1 VAQKGDAISMGTG
14 FSINDYGYI
23 LTNYHVV
30 ENSTDISILDS
41 KSRVYGATLVGYYK
55 AKDIALLHADFLKDI
70 KPMTLGDSSKVKLGE
85 SVVAIGCPRGEN
97 YTLSVSQGIV
107 SAKDRVMSSTNGM
120 NMIQTDTAL
129 NPGNSGG
136 PLIDSH
142 GNVIGIVTSKLLYDT
157 DSSGEKIPLDGVSF
171 AIPINEAKAII
182 GDWMEKDL
190 QKPML
195 GITAVSVQKGR
206 TYFYDGNEGVI
217 FGYQKMN
224 NVEYKVNANGST
236 EVLTKAELE
245 DPNNKIFTAGASG
258 LYVAKITKGL
268 GADGVLEPG
277 DIITKIGNTEIVTIN
292 DTHKIFDQYKAGDI
306 MDVEIFRNG
315 SAKSVKILLKT
326 KEDMLRAQKN

>member
-1 VAQKGDAISMGTG
+1 
-14 FSINDYGYI
+14 
-23 LTNYHVV
+23 
-30 ENSTDISILDS
+30 
-41 KSRVYGATLVGYYK
+41 
-55 AKDIALLHADFLKDI
+55 
-70 KPMTLGDSSKVKLGE
+70 
-85 SVVAIGCPRGEN
+85 
-97 YTLSVSQGIV
+97 
-107 SAKDRVMSSTNGM
+107 
-120 NMIQTDTAL
+120 
-129 NPGNSGG
+129 
-136 PLIDSH
+136 
-142 GNVIGIVTSKLLYDT
+142 
-157 DSSGEKIPLDGVSF
+157 VSF

-195 GITAVSVQKGR
+195 GITAVAVQKGR

-268 GADGVLEPG
+268 GADGVLQPG
-277 DIITKIGNTEIVTIN
+277 DIITKIGNNEIITIN
-292 DTHKIFDQYKAGDI
+292 DTHKIFDQYKAGDT

-315 SAKSVKILLKT
+315 SAKSVKVLLKT
-326 KEDMLRAQKN
+326 KEDMLKAQNN